1 MVIGSCYRLNL
12 SRQNGIRC
20 FLGMLFE
27 IDQMGKAKIKLS
39 VAGREKRH
47 LEDESSAQLMHLASC
62 FCVTFYNLLMWLFF
76 SFVEFQAHLEVGK
89 NKSAVPSFGRQKNT
103 ASVTTL

>member
-1 MVIGSCYRLNL
+1 MVVESCYSLNL

-20 FLGMLFE
+20 FLGILFE
-27 IDQMGKAKIKLS
+27 IDHMGKAKIKFS

-47 LEDESSAQLMHLASC
+47 LEDESSAQLASC

-89 NKSAVPSFGRQKNT
+89 NKSAVPSFGRQKNN